1 MTEDRVAA
9 GQETVG
15 GRIKRLR
22 RSRGLSQ
29 KALAGPGVSDS
40 YIAHLEANRRT
51 PSLRALRHIASRLG
65 VDPEY
70 LESGSAVVATKER
83 ELRLADAELSLRLGD
98 DLDHA
103 EGILRRLLAE
113 QVHDGIEPR
122 VRATLGGIAASRGDH
137 EEAVSQLEPLVA
149 AHAFHPC
156 TRPDVFETLSRSYLA
171 IGRPDRAVKLLED
184 AISAADAEERFA
196 TQQVRFRVFA
206 ATALSSTGAFARA
219 RRELEQAG
227 GLAEAIAQPE
237 LRITVAWEKARVAWN
252 EGDADE
258 ALRAIN
264 YARALAAVIE
274 DELVIARSHVLAS
287 ELHTCEGRP
296 EAAREHLDQAERI
309 LGLTA
314 DTTDR
319 GLLRVE
325 QARVEAA
332 IGDPRQALAFAE
344 EADSLLGG
352 HVRHRANGRHALAVA
367 HAAVGDVDV
376 ADGEFDEAMRLLL
389 ERGQWREA
397 LVVVRD
403 WASALRAA
411 GQTDNAYAVLERST
425 WIGRAEGAAVY
436 AAVASDAT
444 R

>member
-1 MTEDRVAA
+1 VTPDRAA
-9 GQETVG
+9 AEQETLG
-15 GRIKRLR
+15 ERIKRLR
-22 RSRGLSQ
+22 RAKGLSQ

-40 YIAHLEANRRT
+40 YIAHIEANRRE
-51 PSLRALRHIASRLG
+51 PSLKALRHISSRLG

-70 LESGSAVVATKER
+70 LETGSAVVATKER

-98 DLDHA
+98 DLDYA
-103 EGILRRLLAE
+103 ERILRGLLAE
-113 QVHDGIEPR
+113 DVPDGIEPR

-171 IGRPDRAVKLLED
+171 IGRPDRAVGLLED
-184 AISAADAEERFA
+184 AIKAADAEERFA

-219 RRELEQAG
+219 RHELEAAN

-237 LRITVAWEKARVAWN
+237 LRITVAWETARVAWN

-264 YARALAAVIE
+264 YARALAEVVE

-296 EAAREHLDQAERI
+296 EAAREHLEQAERI
-309 LGLTA
+309 LDLTT

-344 EADSLLGG
+344 EADRLLAG
-352 HVRHRANGRHALAVA
+352 HVRRRANGRHALAVA
-367 HAAVGDVDV
+367 HAAIGDVDV
-376 ADGEFDEAMRLLL
+376 ADGEFDEALTLLL

-403 WASALRAA
+403 WASAFRAA
-411 GQTDNAYAVLERST
+411 GQADKAYAVLERST
-425 WIGRAEGAAVY
+425 WIGRAEGAADPT
-436 AAVASDAT
+436 AVAPSAM